1 MAELGYVTENKHTCP
16 FLVAESLK
24 RESIEVLF
32 GLMSKYTGVLS
43 KDLLL
48 SDMRGKYLELLLKL
62 LVPAALAQNIE
73 LDILKR

>member
-1 MAELGYVTENKHTCP
+1 MDSPY
-16 FLVAESLK
+16 
-24 RESIEVLF
+24 
-32 GLMSKYTGVLS
+32 KYTGVLS